1 MTATTAVRVL
11 VADDN
16 PVNREVALRLLH
28 KQGCSADGATDG
40 EQALAMHRASPYTLI
55 LMDCAMP
62 VLDGYR
68 ATRQIRELE
77 DRGESGPRTPIIALT
92 AGTSAD
98 EAERCVAA
106 GMDDFLSKP
115 LRPQALAAML
125 ARWLPRMSRTEI
137 PSPQGDTDELE
148 AVQNMFGP
156 DFAELAALYQADS
169 PPRLA
174 ALRRAQEE
182 GDSFQLAKVVH
193 ALGGSSMSIGAT
205 GLSARCRE
213 LEQRANIGPA
223 SETHARLCA
232 IETEYARIVDK
243 LQALLARG

>member
-1 MTATTAVRVL
+1 MTTTTALRVL

-16 PVNREVALRLLH
+16 PVNREVALRLLE
-28 KQGCSADGATDG
+28 KQGCAADGATDG
-40 EQALAMHRASPYTLI
+40 EQALSMHCASPYALI
-55 LMDCAMP
+55 LMDCNMP
-62 VLDGYR
+62 VLDGYQ
-68 ATRQIRELE
+68 ATRRIRELE
-77 DRGESGPRTPIIALT
+77 GCGPRTPIIALT
-92 AGTSAD
+92 AGTCDD

-115 LRPQALAAML
+115 LRPQALAATL
-125 ARWLPRMSRTEI
+125 ERWLPRLSGTGLLPE
-137 PSPQGDTDELE
+137 QGDYDEVE

-174 ALRRAQEE
+174 ALRQAHAD
-182 GDSFQLAKVVH
+182 GDSFELAKVVH

-205 GLSARCRE
+205 GLSALCSE
-213 LEQRANIGPA
+213 LERRAKTGA
-223 SETHARLCA
+223 GGDTHARLAA

-243 LQALLARG
+243 LQALLARA